1 MMDLPPAIYHNE
13 IPQACVVLVSRAYAI
28 PPLLLGGILKVEG
41 GRKGMAMKNSNGSYD
56 YGPAQ
61 VNSAWLEKTKTIGVG
76 ENELRYDS
84 CKNLWAAGWIL
95 RRCLNKHSDN
105 FWTGVGCY
113 HAGEYARKPAQL
125 ERQRLYAAKVY
136 KATIKIERSFARWL
150 GGI

>member
-61 VNSAWLEKTKTIGVG
+61 VNSAWLKETKKIGLG
-76 ENELRYDS
+76 SHELQNDT

-95 RRCLNKHSDN
+95 RRCLNKHSDS

-113 HAGEYARKPAQL
+113 HAGEYASKPAQL

-136 KATIKIERSFARWL
+136 KATIKIEKSFARWL
-150 GGI
+150 GGL